1 MKYSVLFGAAA
12 LFSLSIIAADS
23 GPKDEVINAAKQ
35 LGEKEN
41 YSWRTTVKVPESA
54 QFRPGPTE
62 GKTEKGGS
70 TVLKMTFRDNDVE
83 AVLKGDKGAL
93 HGENGWESVSE
104 LENAEGRGR
113 FMGAMLRNFKV
124 PTEQAAELAK
134 ETKELKKDG
143 DSYSG
148 ELTAEGA
155 KALMRFRRGGDGPEA
170 SGAKGHAKFW
180 VKDGVLN
187 KYEFHVQGSMNF
199 NGNDV
204 DVDRTTTV
212 EIKDIGST
220 KVEVPEGA
228 RKKLS

>member
-1 MKYSVLFGAAA
+1 MKNCVLVGVAT
-12 LFSLSIIAADS
+12 LFSLSILAADS
-23 GPKDEVINAAKQ
+23 GPKEEVTNAAKQ

-62 GKTEKGGS
+62 GKTEKGGA
-70 TVLKMTFRDNDVE
+70 TVLKMTFRDNDIE

-93 HGENGWESVSE
+93 HGENGWESLSE

-124 PTEQAAELAK
+124 PTEQASELAK

-143 DSYSG
+143 DTYSG

-155 KALMRFRRGGDGPEA
+155 KSLMRFRRGGDAPEV

-187 KYEFHVQGSMNF
+187 KYEFHVQGSMTF

-228 RKKLS
+228 KKKLS